1 MEALRDRIARGDDVD
16 GRDGT
21 GWTPLMWACAGGHH
35 ECARALIEAGA
46 AVDTVNNNGYT
57 ALMLVCWNGR
67 HECARALIDAGAAVD
82 MVNNG
87 GETALMKA
95 CKGGC
100 HECTRALIDAHADL
114 ELMNRDGQ
122 NALMVACE
130 NPPSYFTQ
138 SRRQGRIECALV
150 ILAATAPFR
159 EPGFPDCAT
168 ALKRASERLRQIETV
183 LAMKHGIEDASPLAR
198 VRALMSDA
206 QGIVV
211 IFARDMLAMATLQS
225 PVVGPAGSL
234 PSAR

>member
-1 MEALRDRIARGDDVD
+1 MV
-16 GRDGT
+16 
-21 GWTPLMWACAGGHH
+21 ACILGHH
-35 ECARALIEAGA
+35 ECA
-46 AVDTVNNNGYT
+46 
-57 ALMLVCWNGR
+57 
-67 HECARALIDAGAAVD
+67 
-82 MVNNG
+82 
-87 GETALMKA
+87 
-95 CKGGC
+95 
-100 HECTRALIDAHADL
+100 RALIDAHADL

-130 NPPSYFTQ
+130 SSPSHFTQ
-138 SRRQGRIECALV
+138 SRSQGRVKCALAL
-150 ILAATAPFR
+150 LAATAPIR
-159 EPGFPDCAT
+159 EPDSPDWAT

-183 LAMKHGIEDASPLAR
+183 LAMKHAIEDASPLAR